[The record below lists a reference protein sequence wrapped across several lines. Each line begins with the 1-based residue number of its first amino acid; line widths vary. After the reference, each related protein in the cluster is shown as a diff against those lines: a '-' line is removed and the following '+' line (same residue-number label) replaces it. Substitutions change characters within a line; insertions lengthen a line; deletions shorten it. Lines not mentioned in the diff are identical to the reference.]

1 MIPYESELYVL
12 KEFGLLH
19 IFDEF
24 TFGAGT
30 SKPWHFGFADP
41 DSPRLSS
48 MLEGGR
54 EEEVAAAALAR
65 TMMATTPP
73 RARRS
78 VSAQTPEQAAAAAG
92 GGVRSPAVAVRR
104 SPLPAR
110 AGIARP

>member
-19 IFDEF
+19 IFDGF

-48 MLEGGR
+48 MLEGR
-54 EEEVAAAALAR
+54 EEEVVAAALAR